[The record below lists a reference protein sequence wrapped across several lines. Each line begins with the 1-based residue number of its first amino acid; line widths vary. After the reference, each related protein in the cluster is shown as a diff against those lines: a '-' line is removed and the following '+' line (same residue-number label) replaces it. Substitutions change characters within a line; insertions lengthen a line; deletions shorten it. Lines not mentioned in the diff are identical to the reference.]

1 MTTRLSLISIALA
14 ALASAPLVVQAQE
27 KPASSL
33 TAAPSAPKHASDSTH
48 VPVAP
53 AVAPL
58 LMLDPTE
65 LRSKPTLAQGCWV
78 WMFPDTDYKGTDD
91 IAIAGPADVK
101 SLHTPLGLDW
111 HQKAESL
118 IVGPKAGLT
127 VYEVEGFRG
136 KERTFPPGFKVQQ
149 LRKDLG
155 FIQSIDSLKL
165 SCQP

>member
-1 MTTRLSLISIALA
+1 M
-14 ALASAPLVVQAQE
+14 LASAPLIAQAQE
-27 KPASSL
+27 KPASNAA
-33 TAAPSAPKHASDSTH
+33 AAPSAPTHASSATQT

-58 LMLDPTE
+58 IMLDPTE
-65 LRSKPTLAQGCWV
+65 IRSKPTLARGCWV
-78 WMFPDTDYKGTDD
+78 WMFPDTNYRGNDD